1 MGHQPLQK
9 LEAVAA
15 EAQRQL
21 SLHRNCGCD
30 DHAHHHRVEGGGV
43 GGNGGGGG
51 GVGGQAGVD
60 RRKNRP
66 KTASSPTQTEQVV
79 SEGVGRGPF
88 LRHHPHMA
96 PHHPLI
102 AGVEHVPS
110 APSESSSGYLTNT
123 TSDYPRHRHLH
134 HRSSSHHGGHFASNH
149 NHATSATGGRS
160 LSQAMPLHTF
170 SGSGQEGSIMTTPA
184 EQRENEKQ
192 SLFGTNIDFDLARG
206 GKSAPGTSGNS
217 PTQSLSARSHAN
229 DHLRLTAKY
238 EKIDRIATWLFPII
252 FLLFNVIYWSYYLLL
267 SDALQEIWNCG
278 GFGECAKAKKQCDNY
293 AHACDESG

>member
-1 MGHQPLQK
+1 MCGKYSREETIQGWK
-9 LEAVAA
+9 LYEEIQYV
-15 EAQRQL
+15 L
-21 SLHRNCGCD
+21 YKVSCLHLF
-30 DHAHHHRVEGGGV
+30 
-43 GGNGGGGG
+43 
-51 GVGGQAGVD
+51 
-60 RRKNRP
+60 
-66 KTASSPTQTEQVV
+66 QVV

-96 PHHPLI
+96 PHHPLL
-102 AGVEHVPS
+102 AGIEHVPS
-110 APSESSSGYLTNT
+110 APSESSSGYMTNT

-134 HRSSSHHGGHFASNH
+134 HRSSSHHGGHLASNH
-149 NHATSATGGRS
+149 NHATSATGGRG

-170 SGSGQEGSIMTTPA
+170 SGSGQEVNVANEGPHWQQSHNLMTTPA

-192 SLFGTNIDFDLARG
+192 SLFGTNIDYDLARG

-267 SDALQEIWNCG
+267 SDALQEIW
-278 GFGECAKAKKQCDNY
+278 
-293 AHACDESG
+293 

>member
-1 MGHQPLQK
+1 M
-9 LEAVAA
+9 
-15 EAQRQL
+15 
-21 SLHRNCGCD
+21 
-30 DHAHHHRVEGGGV
+30 
-43 GGNGGGGG
+43 
-51 GVGGQAGVD
+51 
-60 RRKNRP
+60 
-66 KTASSPTQTEQVV
+66 
-79 SEGVGRGPF
+79 
-88 LRHHPHMA
+88 
-96 PHHPLI
+96 
-102 AGVEHVPS
+102 
-110 APSESSSGYLTNT
+110 TNT

-134 HRSSSHHGGHFASNH
+134 HRSSSHHGGHSH
-149 NHATSATGGRS
+149 NHATSATGGRG

-170 SGSGQEGSIMTTPA
+170 SGSRQEVNESPSNNWQNQSHNLMTTPA

-267 SDALQEIWNCG
+267 SDALQEIW
-278 GFGECAKAKKQCDNY
+278 
-293 AHACDESG
+293 

>member
-1 MGHQPLQK
+1 MP
-9 LEAVAA
+9 AA
-15 EAQRQL
+15 CITFRFLRLFWWAYILKVSR
-21 SLHRNCGCD
+21 LHLF
-30 DHAHHHRVEGGGV
+30 
-43 GGNGGGGG
+43 
-51 GVGGQAGVD
+51 
-60 RRKNRP
+60 
-66 KTASSPTQTEQVV
+66 QVV

-96 PHHPLI
+96 PHHPLL

-267 SDALQEIWNCG
+267 SDALQEIW
-278 GFGECAKAKKQCDNY
+278 
-293 AHACDESG
+293 